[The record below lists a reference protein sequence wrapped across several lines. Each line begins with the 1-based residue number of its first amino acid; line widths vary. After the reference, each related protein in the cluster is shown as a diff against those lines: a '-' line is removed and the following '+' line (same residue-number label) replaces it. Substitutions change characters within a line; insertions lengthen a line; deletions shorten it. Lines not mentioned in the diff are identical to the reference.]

1 MFYITFHKTE
11 SNIWAYDDSGN
22 LKTQELLQVPLSTVT
37 KLDELR
43 GMTFGP
49 NGYLYVVN
57 SDKSQSQVLV
67 YTGNGDTDYAYSFV
81 GIYADPTVSKGIAH
95 PFALAF
101 DGNGNGYVS
110 SQDTNVVTALS
121 PNLKATPLQVA
132 SFLQHFAPPLGPE
145 EFLPGTFVAS
155 CYGALNGVTP
165 PPPNVPTPQGLD
177 LDPPQGPAS
186 HSVRDVVVIGE
197 VLYVADEPGN
207 AVKKYSL
214 VNIPLP
220 GTQGQLQGQI
230 TNASLQGPVHLLVNN
245 GSLYITSSDSI
256 LVCDLQGGAVTTFL
270 SGLHSPTGM
279 AFGPGGNFF
288 FADRKDQVIYQ
299 SVYDSNT
306 KQYGQP
312 TVFIPKYDKKNA
324 PDGLQDEP
332 EFLVHVNT
340 PA

>member
-1 MFYITFHKTE
+1 
-11 SNIWAYDDSGN
+11 
-22 LKTQELLQVPLSTVT
+22 LKTQELLKAPLSPGI

-43 GMTFGP
+43 GMTVGP

-67 YTGNGDTDYAYSFV
+67 FTGSGDSDYAYSFIGV
-81 GIYADPTVSKGIAH
+81 YADPSVSKGIAH
-95 PFALAF
+95 PFAITF
-101 DGNGNGYVS
+101 DANGNGYVS

-121 PNLKATPLQVA
+121 PGTKGTPLPVA
-132 SFLQHFAPPLGPE
+132 SFLQHYAPPLGPQ

-155 CYGALNGVTP
+155 CYGALDGVAP
-165 PPPNVPTPQGLD
+165 APPNVPTPQGLD

-186 HSVRDVVVIGE
+186 HSVRDVLVIGE

-214 VNIPLP
+214 VDTALP

-230 TNASLQGPVHLLVNN
+230 TNASLQGPVHLLVNS

-256 LVCDLQGGAVTTFL
+256 LVCDLQGGAVAPFL
-270 SGLHSPTGM
+270 SGLKSPSGM

-288 FADRKDQVIYQ
+288 FADRKGKAIYQ
-299 SVYDSNT
+299 SAYDSST
-306 KQYGQP
+306 KKYGLP
-312 TVFIPKYDKKNA
+312 TVFIS
-324 PDGLQDEP
+324 GLPDEP
-332 EFLVHVNT
+332 EFLLHV
-340 PA
+340 